1 MQVLQFIRSLA
12 QSFQRNDI
20 TENLRL
26 LREDLVNQT
35 LPLYETALSD
45 LGGKSLRSKVGQDFV
60 KKFNQAVD
68 TPFRGD
74 WLAVSVA
81 TMKVLQNN
89 LDTLE
94 NLVEKNF
101 ARDVVISGMTYQK
114 AQILQYIS
122 YAEFFSQY
130 ARQVLLYITA
140 AEANVVAKTLQPGK
154 ERPAPEIQ
162 WLESNQDSFFK
173 IFRIVVI
180 KSTDLTK
187 LLESIP
193 EITITEDNTGTLAQ
207 VQGVAKLDPLQF
219 GLISLNWNPFYK
231 IGVKWANYRIDK
243 NNRAKAEKR
252 AIEFRLEQLRKQASG
267 QNDPQLELVITNYE
281 DQVNKLA
288 AKIAKFEEV

>member
-35 LPLYETALSD
+35 LPLYETALAD
-45 LGGKSLRSKVGQDFV
+45 LGGKQLRSKVGQDFI
-60 KKFNQAVD
+60 KKFNQSVD

-74 WLAVSVA
+74 WLAVTVA

-101 ARDVVISGMTYQK
+101 ARDVVIAGMTYQK

-140 AEANVVAKTLQPGK
+140 AEANVQAKTLQPGK
-154 ERPAPEIQ
+154 ERPVPEIE
-162 WLESNQDSFFK
+162 WLQNNQDSFFR

-193 EITITEDNTGTLAQ
+193 EITITEESGPLVAQ
-207 VQGVAKLDPLQF
+207 TQGPSKIDPLQF

-231 IGVKWANYRIDK
+231 VGVKWANYKIDK

-267 QNDPQLELVITNYE
+267 QPDPQLELVISNYE
-281 DQVNKLA
+281 EQVNKLA